1 MIKGNS
7 NSQVIKKIYV
17 VKSELTENLIF
28 IIIFELLTKIFVL
41 IKIKWKFIFYLKVL
55 GQTEFYQGSKKY
67 WQEIFLNF

>member
-41 IKIKWKFIFYLKVL
+41 IKIK
-55 GQTEFYQGSKKY
+55 
-67 WQEIFLNF
+67 